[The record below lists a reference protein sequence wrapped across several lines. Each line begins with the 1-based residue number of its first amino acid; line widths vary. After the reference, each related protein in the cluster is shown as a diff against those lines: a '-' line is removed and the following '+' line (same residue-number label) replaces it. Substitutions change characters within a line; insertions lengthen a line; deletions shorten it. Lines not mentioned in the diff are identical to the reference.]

1 MSGGMGFGSSHA
13 VGQKLGRYGMKRNQY
28 AGNPFSTGYSTANQG
43 QVTIDPSIRAMQD
56 YGLANSRGLYGELGT
71 MRNDMLGNN
80 SAYIQARVN
89 PLLQQQEARR
99 GELRQNIGMRGLDG
113 SSFGQQALTN
123 FDTDTNRSIADQRAL
138 ATKEGMDSA
147 MQTFALQSSLN
158 NENFDVAKAR
168 LNQELSAL
176 GMGEKQIELMSNM
189 FEQYQRRMLNNL
201 QDVQHQDNISYSG
214 GGSDKGGMG

>member
-1 MSGGMGFGSSHA
+1 
-13 VGQKLGRYGMKRNQY
+13 
-28 AGNPFSTGYSTANQG
+28 
-43 QVTIDPSIRAMQD
+43 
-56 YGLANSRGLYGELGT
+56 

-201 QDVQHQDNISYSG
+201 QDVQHQDNISYSVG
-214 GGSDKGGMG
+214 RHFSDKSFLGSFLLEYRDRGPEWANMIKTDKSLRELAELIWDRFYRMAVDENAD